1 MVTNTSPKMRKKQK
15 NERNRE
21 AASVVA
27 MGGGRGVDVIHSCPI
42 RPPPSRRCPAKN
54 PLPSKD
60 ANPRELQITH
70 TPLCSKAPRRDAL
83 LLFALPALLPSLAD
97 SSSAAAFSLGI
108 PGPKDWL
115 RDQKKKAARFILAP
129 IEDSR
134 ESLRNAYLLLCTL
147 PHLFFS
153 FFPFFPLCPLFLLP
167 FGPIVR
173 FLNAASEAGSP
184 VEDSGEVRR
193 LLNLAVK
200 DCVPQRRSSLVEF
213 QSRTGVEVC
222 TFRLLVKNAASLLDK
237 GDPVKLD
244 VEAMLNDL
252 IRSFSLLGSVIDSS
266 NFEFTTDRQKVK
278 DGLMDTIS
286 SLDRFE
292 QGIKNCLGV

>member
-134 ESLRNAYLLLCTL
+134 ESLRNAYLLL
-147 PHLFFS
+147 S
-153 FFPFFPLCPLFLLP
+153 
-167 FGPIVR
+167 
-173 FLNAASEAGSP
+173 SEAGSP

>member
-134 ESLRNAYLLLCTL
+134 ESLRNAYLLL
-147 PHLFFS
+147 S
-153 FFPFFPLCPLFLLP
+153 
-167 FGPIVR
+167 
-173 FLNAASEAGSP
+173 SEAGSP

-266 NFEFTTDRQKVK
+266 NFEFTTDRGQPCKVSGYGASCIK
-278 DGLMDTIS
+278 SVSPSDLIFSAFCTKQAQYAPIGL
-286 SLDRFE
+286 
-292 QGIKNCLGV
+292 V